1 MTNEIFEKACEINE
15 NMEAIL
21 RLDSVLANS
30 MDNGCGNKYLA
41 SIDVKK
47 LKPNSCVVDECDVL
61 NHEKVPEFIMD
72 KFKKVIWDEYNRL
85 QKEFEE
91 L

>member
-1 MTNEIFEKACEINE
+1 MTKEIFEKACEIKE
-15 NMEAIL
+15 NMEAIY

-30 MDNGCGNKYLA
+30 TDNGCGDKYLA

-47 LKPNSCVVDECDVL
+47 LKPNSCVVAECDVL
-61 NHEKVPEFIMD
+61 NHEKVPEFIME
-72 KFKKVIWDEYNRL
+72 KFKKIVWDEYHRL
-85 QKEFEE
+85 EKEFEE